1 MIRRPPR
8 STLFPYTTLFR
19 SLGSLAALAV
29 AAVRQTRLRD
39 ESQRLAVVEE
49 RTRLARD
56 LHDSVTQSL
65 FSASML
71 AQAAQSLWA
80 RNPERAKER
89 LDRAAELC
97 AAALAEMR
105 ALIFE
110 LRPAALEEEGLVS
123 ALE

>member
-65 FSASML
+65 FSASMV

-80 RNPERAKER
+80 RNPERGKER
-89 LDRAAELC
+89 LGPAAEVC
-97 AAALAEMR
+97 AAALGGVGALNFEHR
-105 ALIFE
+105 AAGLGG
-110 LRPAALEEEGLVS
+110 EGMGR
-123 ALE
+123 AP